1 MSISTQNK
9 KTILFLA
16 ANPKNTTPVDLQKEA
31 KEIAEGLQR
40 SKKGDKFQLE
50 QQWAVTPREM
60 QRAILDYQPE
70 IVHFSGHGA
79 GEGGLALE
87 DEAGQIKLVNTK
99 ALAALFE
106 AFKEYVECVILNACY
121 SEVQAEAIARHIPY
135 VIGMN
140 QAVGDRA
147 AREFAVGF
155 YDTLA
160 AGESIERAYKLGCVS
175 ISMAG
180 IPEEL
185 TPVLKKKSDFSEL
198 DAAGRSPNASVSDIV
213 EESSPVVENARS
225 LIATPPLS
233 LLNLDNPEG
242 SVSLDS
248 PLYIDRPPIE
258 SDCYQ
263 TIVNPGA
270 LIRIKA
276 PRQMGKTSLL
286 QRILYHAKEQGY
298 QTAYLNFQ
306 SADGSSLTNLDELLQ
321 WFCAEITNE
330 LNLEDRLGEYWKGVL
345 GSKNKSTKYFQRYL
359 LSDSDRPLVLGLDE
373 VDRIFQHSEIATD
386 FFGLLRA
393 WHERGKNEE
402 IWKKLRLVIS
412 HSQEVYIPLNINQS
426 PFNVGLP
433 IELPELNQRQVTDL
447 VNRHRLNWSNQEI
460 CDLMEM
466 VGGHPYLVRVALYQI
481 ARGRITLDSLL
492 KVAPTEE
499 GPYYDHLR
507 RHLVNLEKD
516 PELAATIRQVINS
529 EKPVE
534 IHTGEAFKLRSMG
547 LIKFQGNAVMPL
559 CGLYRQYFR
568 HRLASPQPNR
578 TPVQQTNNPSSLH
591 VESNLAA
598 IIFSDVV
605 NSTALSVANQKL
617 TLELVNRDFNIIR
630 GICAK
635 HQGKVLKEMGDGLLI
650 CFPESAVKA
659 VACALEIQRNFAQAA
674 TSLPASHVLQHR
686 IGIHLGEIF
695 SINNDIRGAGVNLA
709 ARLEGKAEPGG
720 ICISETI
727 YQVVKTHL
735 SLNVIDLGMQELKG
749 IPEPVRLYKLIP

>member
-1 MSISTQNK
+1 MSSSPRKK

-16 ANPKNTTPVDLQKEA
+16 ANPKNSTPLRLGEEA

-40 SKKGDKFQLE
+40 SKKRDKFQLD

-60 QRAILDYQPE
+60 QRAVLDYKPE

-79 GEGGLALE
+79 GESGLALE
-87 DEAGQIKLVNTK
+87 DDMGQIKLVNAK

-140 QAVGDRA
+140 QAVGDKA

-160 AGESIERAYKLGCVS
+160 AGESIEFAYKLGCVS

-180 IPEEL
+180 IAEEL
-185 TPVLKKKSDFSEL
+185 TPVLKKKSDFSEEL
-198 DAAGRSPNASVSDIV
+198 DRSQDASVSDIV
-213 EESSPVVENARS
+213 EKPSPVGENARS
-225 LIATPPLS
+225 IAAPPLS

-258 SDCYQ
+258 SDSYQ
-263 TIVNPGA
+263 TIVKPGA

-276 PRQMGKTSLL
+276 PRQMGKTSLV

-306 SADGSSLTNLDELLQ
+306 WADGCFLTNLDELLQ
-321 WFCAEITNE
+321 WFCGDITNE

-373 VDRIFQHSEIATD
+373 VDRIFPHSEIATD

-402 IWKKLRLVIS
+402 VWKKLRLVIS

-433 IELPELNQRQVTDL
+433 IELPELTQIQVTDL

-460 CDLMEM
+460 CELMEM
-466 VGGHPYLVRVALYQI
+466 VGGHPYLVRVALYQV

-516 PELAATIRQVINS
+516 AELAATIREVINS
-529 EKPVE
+529 EQPVE

-547 LIKFQGNAVMPL
+547 LIKFKGNAVMPL
-559 CGLYRQYFR
+559 CDLYRQYFS
-568 HRLASPQPNR
+568 HRLASPRANMTAVQP
-578 TPVQQTNNPSSLH
+578 PNNPSSLH

-659 VACALEIQRNFAQAA
+659 VACALEIQRSLAQAA
-674 TSLPASHVLQHR
+674 TTLPASHVLQHR

-695 SINNDIRGAGVNLA
+695 SFNNDIRGAGVNLA
-709 ARLEGKAEPGG
+709 ARLEGKADSGG
-720 ICISETI
+720 ICISETV

-735 SLNVIDLGMQELKG
+735 SLNVIDLGMQPLKG
-749 IPEPVRLYKLIP
+749 ISEPVRLYKLIF

>member
-1 MSISTQNK
+1 MSISTRNK

-40 SKKGDKFQLE
+40 SKKRDKFQLE

-60 QRAILDYQPE
+60 QRAVLDYKPE

-155 YDTLA
+155 YDALA

-180 IPEEL
+180 IPEQL
-185 TPVLKKKSDFSEL
+185 TPVLKKKSDVSEL
-198 DAAGRSPNASVSDIV
+198 DAGDRSRDASGSDTV
-213 EESSPVVENARS
+213 EESSPAVENRRS
-225 LIATPPLS
+225 IAAPPLS

-263 TIVNPGA
+263 TIVKAGA

-276 PRQMGKTSLL
+276 PRQMGKTSLV
-286 QRILYHAKEQGY
+286 QRILYRAKEQGY

-306 SADGSSLTNLDELLQ
+306 WADGSFLTNLDELLQ
-321 WFCAEITNE
+321 WFCGEITNE
-330 LNLEDRLGEYWKGVL
+330 LNLEDRLGEYWKGIL

-359 LSDSDRPLVLGLDE
+359 LSNSDRPVVLGLDE
-373 VDRIFQHSEIATD
+373 VDRIFPHSEIATD

-433 IELPELNQRQVTDL
+433 VELPELNQKQVTDL
-447 VNRHRLNWSNQEI
+447 VNRHRLNLSNQEI

-507 RHLVNLEKD
+507 RHLVNLETD
-516 PELAATIRQVINS
+516 AELAATIRQVINS
-529 EKPVE
+529 EQPVE
-534 IHTGEAFKLRSMG
+534 IHTREAFKLRSMG

-559 CGLYRQYFR
+559 CGLYCQYFR
-568 HRLASPQPNR
+568 HRLASPRANM
-578 TPVQQTNNPSSLH
+578 TAVQQTNNPSSLQSH
-591 VESNLAA
+591 LAA
-598 IIFSDVV
+598 IMFSDVV

-659 VACALEIQRNFAQAA
+659 VACALEIQRSLAESA
-674 TSLPASHVLQHR
+674 TTLPPSHVLQHR

-695 SINNDIRGAGVNLA
+695 YFEEDIRGAGVNLA

-720 ICISETI
+720 ICISETV

-735 SLNVIDLGMQELKG
+735 SLNVIDLGMQHLKG

>member
-1 MSISTQNK
+1 MSISTRNK

-31 KEIAEGLQR
+31 MEIAEGLQR
-40 SKKGDKFQLE
+40 SQKRDKLQLE

-60 QRAILDYQPE
+60 QRAVLDYKPE

-79 GEGGLALE
+79 GESGLALE
-87 DEAGQIKLVNTK
+87 DDMGQIKLVNAK

-121 SEVQAEAIARHIPY
+121 SEVQADAIARHIPY
-135 VIGMN
+135 VSGMK

-155 YDTLA
+155 YDALA
-160 AGESIERAYKLGCVS
+160 AGESIEFAYKLRCVS

-185 TPVLKKKSDFSEL
+185 TPVLKKKSDFSQL
-198 DAAGRSPNASVSDIV
+198 DVAERSPDASVSDIL
-213 EESSPVVENARS
+213 EESSPAVANARS
-225 LIATPPLS
+225 IAAPPLS

-258 SDCYQ
+258 SDSYQ
-263 TIVNPGA
+263 TIVKPGA

-276 PRQMGKTSLL
+276 PRQMGKTSLV
-286 QRILYHAKEQGY
+286 QRILYRAKEQGY

-306 SADGSSLTNLDELLQ
+306 WADGSFLTNLDELLQ
-321 WFCAEITNE
+321 WFCGEITNE

-345 GSKNKSTKYFQRYL
+345 GSKNKTTKYFQRYL
-359 LSDSDRPLVLGLDE
+359 LSNTVQPLVLGLDE
-373 VDRIFQHSEIATD
+373 VDRIFPHSEIATD

-447 VNRHRLNWSNQEI
+447 VNRHRLHSSNQEL
-460 CDLMEM
+460 CDLIEM
-466 VGGHPYLVRVALYQI
+466 VGGHTYLVRVALYQV

-499 GPYYDHLR
+499 SPYYDHLR
-507 RHLVNLEKD
+507 RHLINLETD
-516 PELAATIRQVINS
+516 AELAATIRQVINS
-529 EKPVE
+529 EQPVE
-534 IHTGEAFKLRSMG
+534 IHTREAFKLRSMG

-568 HRLASPQPNR
+568 HRLASPRANMTAVQPPTNR
-578 TPVQQTNNPSSLH
+578 SNLL
-591 VESNLAA
+591 ESNLAA

-659 VACALEIQRNFAQAA
+659 VACALEIQRSFAEAA
-674 TSLPASHVLQHR
+674 TTLPPSHVLQHR

-695 SINNDIRGAGVNLA
+695 SFEKDIRGAGVNLA

-720 ICISETI
+720 ICISETV

-735 SLNVIDLGMQELKG
+735 SLNVIDLGMQQLKG

>member
-1 MSISTQNK
+1 MSIYPLKK

-40 SKKGDKFQLE
+40 SKKADKFQLE

-60 QRAILDYQPE
+60 QRAVLDFKPE

-79 GEGGLALE
+79 GQGGLALE
-87 DEAGQIKLVNTK
+87 DDLGQIKLVNAK

-106 AFKEYVECVILNACY
+106 AFNEYVECVILNACY
-121 SEVQAEAIARHIPY
+121 SEVQAAAIARHIPY
-135 VIGMN
+135 VIGMK
-140 QAVGDRA
+140 QTVGDNA

-198 DAAGRSPNASVSDIV
+198 DAAERSRDASVGDIV
-213 EESSPVVENARS
+213 EEPSPVVENARF
-225 LIATPPLS
+225 LIVAPPVS

-258 SDCYQ
+258 SECYE
-263 TIVNPGA
+263 TIVKPAA
-270 LIRIKA
+270 LIRVKA
-276 PRQMGKTSLL
+276 PRQMGKTSLV
-286 QRILYHAKEQGY
+286 QRILDHGKEQGY

-306 SADGSSLTNLDELLQ
+306 SADGSSLTNIDELLQ
-321 WFCAEITNE
+321 WFCGEITNE

-359 LSDSDRPLVLGLDE
+359 LSDSDRPVVLGLDE
-373 VDRIFQHSEIATD
+373 VDRIFEHSEIATD

-393 WHERGKNEE
+393 WHERGKNEP

-447 VNRHRLNWSNQEI
+447 VNRHGLNLSNQEI

-466 VGGHPYLVRVALYQI
+466 VGGHPYLVRVALYQL
-481 ARGRITLDSLL
+481 AKGRISLERLL

-516 PELAATIRQVINS
+516 TELAATIRQVINS

-534 IHTGEAFKLRSMG
+534 IKTGEAFKLRSMG

-568 HRLASPQPNR
+568 HRLASPQPNM
-578 TPVQQTNNPSSLH
+578 TAVQQTNNQSSLNL
-591 VESNLAA
+591 ESNLGT

-605 NSTALSVANQKL
+605 NSTALSAANQKL
-617 TLELVNRDFNIIR
+617 TLELVNRDFRIIR
-630 GICAK
+630 DICDRY
-635 HQGKVLKEMGDGLLI
+635 QGKVLKEMGDGLLI
-650 CFPESAVKA
+650 FFPESAVKA
-659 VACALEIQRNFAQAA
+659 VACALEIQRSLAQAA
-674 TSLPASHVLQHR
+674 TTLPASQVLQHR

-695 SINNDIRGAGVNLA
+695 FFNNDIRGTGVNLA

-720 ICISETI
+720 ICISETV
-727 YQVVKTHL
+727 YQVVRTH
-735 SLNVIDLGMQELKG
+735 SDLNVIDLGLQELKG

>member
-1 MSISTQNK
+1 MQ
-9 KTILFLA
+9 A
-16 ANPKNTTPVDLQKEA
+16 A
-31 KEIAEGLQR
+31 
-40 SKKGDKFQLE
+40 
-50 QQWAVTPREM
+50 
-60 QRAILDYQPE
+60 
-70 IVHFSGHGA
+70 
-79 GEGGLALE
+79 
-87 DEAGQIKLVNTK
+87 
-99 ALAALFE
+99 
-106 AFKEYVECVILNACY
+106 
-121 SEVQAEAIARHIPY
+121 AIARHIPY
-135 VIGMN
+135 VIGLK
-140 QAVGDRA
+140 QTVGDNA

-185 TPVLKKKSDFSEL
+185 TPVLKKKSGFSEL
-198 DAAGRSPNASVSDIV
+198 NA
-213 EESSPVVENARS
+213 EESLLVLEAARA
-225 LIATPPLS
+225 IAAPPLS
-233 LLNLDNPEG
+233 ILNLDNPEG

-248 PLYIDRPPIE
+248 PLYIDRRPIE
-258 SDCYQ
+258 WDSYQ
-263 TIVNPGA
+263 TIVKPGA

-276 PRQMGKTSLL
+276 PRQMGKTSLV
-286 QRILYHAKEQGY
+286 QRILSHANQQGY

-306 SADGSSLTNLDELLQ
+306 SADGSSLTNIDELLQ
-321 WFCAEITNE
+321 WFCGEITNE

-359 LSDSDRPLVLGLDE
+359 LSDSDRSVVLGLDE
-373 VDRIFQHSEIATD
+373 VDRIFQYSEIATD

-393 WHERGKNEE
+393 WHERGKNEP

-447 VNRHRLNWSNQEI
+447 VYRHRLNWSNQEI

-466 VGGHPYLVRVALYQI
+466 VGGHPYLVRVALYQV
-481 ARGRITLDSLL
+481 ARGRITLERLL

-507 RHLVNLEKD
+507 RHLVNLETD
-516 PELAATIRQVINS
+516 AELAATIREVINS
-529 EKPVE
+529 EQPVE
-534 IHTGEAFKLRSMG
+534 INTGEAFKLRSMG
-547 LIKFQGNAVMPL
+547 LIKFQGNAVMPF

-568 HRLASPQPNR
+568 HRLASPQAKM
-578 TPVQQTNNPSSLH
+578 TAVQQINNQSSLH

-659 VACALEIQRNFAQAA
+659 VACALEVQRNFAEAA
-674 TSLPASHVLQHR
+674 TTLPPSHVLQHR

-695 SINNDIRGAGVNLA
+695 SLNNDIRGAGVNLA

-720 ICISETI
+720 ICISETA

-735 SLNVIDLGMQELKG
+735 SLNVIDLGLQELKG
-749 IPEPVRLYKLIP
+749 ISERVRLYKLIP

>member
-1 MSISTQNK
+1 MSISPRNK

-31 KEIAEGLQR
+31 KEVAEGLQR
-40 SKKGDKFQLE
+40 SKKADKFQLE

-60 QRAILDYQPE
+60 QRAILDYKPE

-121 SEVQAEAIARHIPY
+121 SEVQAGAIARHIPY
-135 VIGMN
+135 VIGMK
-140 QAVGDRA
+140 QAVGDNA

-160 AGESIERAYKLGCVS
+160 AGESIEFAYKLGCVS

-185 TPVLKKKSDFSEL
+185 TPVLKKKSDFS
-198 DAAGRSPNASVSDIV
+198 DAAERSGDSSVSEIV

-225 LIATPPLS
+225 TIAPPLS

-263 TIVNPGA
+263 TIVKPGA

-276 PRQMGKTSLL
+276 PRQMGKTSLV
-286 QRILYHAKEQGY
+286 QRILYHAQEQGY

-306 SADGSSLTNLDELLQ
+306 WADGSFLTNLDELLQ
-321 WFCAEITNE
+321 WFCGEITNE

-359 LSDSDRPLVLGLDE
+359 LSDSDLPLVLGLDE
-373 VDRIFQHSEIATD
+373 VDRIFEHSEIATD

-433 IELPELNQRQVTDL
+433 IELPELNQKQVTDL
-447 VNRHRLNWSNQEI
+447 VNQHRLNWSNQEI

-481 ARGRITLDSLL
+481 ARGRISLDSLL

-507 RHLVNLEKD
+507 RHLVNLEQD
-516 PELAATIRQVINS
+516 AELATTIRQVINS
-529 EKPVE
+529 EQPVE
-534 IHTGEAFKLRSMG
+534 INTGEAFKLRSMG

-559 CGLYRQYFR
+559 CGLYRQYFS
-568 HRLASPQPNR
+568 HRLASPQPKI
-578 TPVQQTNNPSSLH
+578 TAVQQTNNQSSLH

-598 IIFSDVV
+598 IMFSDVV

-659 VACALEIQRNFAQAA
+659 VACALEIQRNFAEAA
-674 TSLPASHVLQHR
+674 TTLPATHVLQHR

-695 SINNDIRGAGVNLA
+695 FLNNDIRGAGVNLA

-720 ICISETI
+720 ICISDTV

-735 SLNVIDLGMQELKG
+735 PLNVIDLGMQQLKG

>member
-1 MSISTQNK
+1 MISSARKK

-16 ANPKNTTPVDLQKEA
+16 ANPKNTNYLDLEKEA
-31 KEIAEGLQR
+31 QEIAQGLELA
-40 SKKGDKFQLE
+40 KKRDNFQLE
-50 QQWAVTPREM
+50 QQWAVTPRDM
-60 QRAILDYQPE
+60 QRAVLDCKPE

-79 GEGGLALE
+79 GEDGLALE
-87 DEAGQIKLVNTK
+87 DETGKVKLVNAK

-106 AFKEYVECVILNACY
+106 LFMDRVECVVLNACY
-121 SEVQAEAIARHIPY
+121 SDVQANAIARHIPY
-135 VIGMN
+135 VIGMK
-140 QAVGDRA
+140 QAVGDNA

-155 YDTLA
+155 YDALA
-160 AGESIERAYKLGCVS
+160 AGESIEFAYKSGCVS
-175 ISMAG
+175 IAMAG

-185 TPVLKKKSDFSEL
+185 TPVLKKKSEFSNLEIAEVAIAPAI
-198 DAAGRSPNASVSDIV
+198 DNIV
-213 EESSPVVENARS
+213 EEQPVPVGNPRS
-225 LIATPPLS
+225 LDSPAVSIS
-233 LLNLDNPEG
+233 NLDNPEG

-263 TIVNPGA
+263 AIVKPGA

-276 PRQMGKTSLL
+276 PREMGKTSLV
-286 QRILYHAKEQGY
+286 QRILSEANKQGY

-306 SADGSSLTNLDELLQ
+306 SADSSFLTNIDELLQ
-321 WFCAEITNE
+321 WFCGEITNE
-330 LNLEDRLGEYWKGVL
+330 LNLEDKLGEYWKGVL

-359 LSDSDRPLVLGLDE
+359 LSNSAQPLVLGLDE
-373 VDRIFQHSEIATD
+373 VDQIFQHPEIATD

-402 IWKKLRLVIS
+402 IWKRLRLVIS

-447 VNRHRLNWSNQEI
+447 VNRHQLNWSNQEI

-466 VGGHPYLVRVALYQI
+466 VGGHPYLVRVALYQV
-481 ARGRITLDSLL
+481 ARGRMTLDSLL

-516 PELAATIRQVINS
+516 AELAATIRQVINS

-534 IHTGEAFKLRSMG
+534 IKTGEAFKLRSMG
-547 LIKFQGNAVMPL
+547 LIKFQENAVTPL

-568 HRLASPQPNR
+568 HRLASPQPKMSA
-578 TPVQQTNNPSSLH
+578 VQQTHNPSSLNI
-591 VESNLAA
+591 ESNLGA

-605 NSTALSVANQKL
+605 NSTALSAANQKL
-617 TLELVNRDFNIIR
+617 TLELVNRDFSIIR
-630 GICAK
+630 AICDK

-650 CFPESAVKA
+650 FFPESAVKA
-659 VACALEIQRNFAQAA
+659 VACALEIQRNLAEAA
-674 TSLPASHVLQHR
+674 KTLPASHVLQHR

-695 SINNDIRGAGVNLA
+695 FLNNDIRGTGVNLA
-709 ARLEGKAEPGG
+709 ARLEGKADPGG
-720 ICISETI
+720 ICISETV
-727 YQVVKTHL
+727 YQVVRTH
-735 SLNVIDLGMQELKG
+735 SDLNVIDLGLQALKG

>member
-1 MSISTQNK
+1 MSIPTRNK

-40 SKKGDKFQLE
+40 SKKADKFQLE

-60 QRAILDYQPE
+60 QRAILDYKPE

-135 VIGMN
+135 VIGMK
-140 QAVGDRA
+140 QTLGDNA
-147 AREFAVGF
+147 ARVFAVGF

-180 IPEEL
+180 ISEEP
-185 TPVLKKKSDFSEL
+185 TPILKKKSDFSEL
-198 DAAGRSPNASVSDIV
+198 DAAERSPDASSDIV

-225 LIATPPLS
+225 IAAPPLS

-263 TIVNPGA
+263 TIVKPGA

-276 PRQMGKTSLL
+276 PRHMGKTSLV
-286 QRILYHAKEQGY
+286 QRILYNAKEQGY

-306 SADGSSLTNLDELLQ
+306 WADGSFLTNLDELLQ
-321 WFCAEITNE
+321 WFCGEITNE
-330 LNLEDRLGEYWKGVL
+330 LNLEDKLGEYWKGVL

-359 LSDSDRPLVLGLDE
+359 LSNTVQPLVLGLDE
-373 VDRIFQHSEIATD
+373 VDRIFEHSEIATD

-433 IELPELNQRQVTDL
+433 IELPELNQKQVTDL
-447 VNRHRLNWSNQEI
+447 VNRHQLNWSNQEI

-481 ARGRITLDSLL
+481 ARGRISLDSLL

-507 RHLVNLEKD
+507 RHLVNLEQD
-516 PELAATIRQVINS
+516 AELAATIRQVINS
-529 EKPVE
+529 EQPVE
-534 IHTGEAFKLRSMG
+534 INTGEAFKLRSMG

-559 CGLYRQYFR
+559 CGLYRQYFS
-568 HRLASPQPNR
+568 HRLAFLQPNM
-578 TPVQQTNNPSSLH
+578 TAVQQSNNPSSLS

-598 IIFSDVV
+598 IMFSDVV

-650 CFPESAVKA
+650 FFPESAVKA
-659 VACALEIQRNFAQAA
+659 VACALEIQRSLAEGA
-674 TSLPASHVLQHR
+674 TTLPASHVLQHR

-695 SINNDIRGAGVNLA
+695 FLNNDIRGAGVNLA

-720 ICISETI
+720 ICISETV

-735 SLNVIDLGMQELKG
+735 SLNVIDLGMQQLKG

>member
-1 MSISTQNK
+1 MSISTRNK

-31 KEIAEGLQR
+31 KEVAEGLQR
-40 SKKGDKFQLE
+40 SKKADKFQLE
-50 QQWAVTPREM
+50 QQCAVTPREM
-60 QRAILDYQPE
+60 QRAILDYKPE

-79 GEGGLALE
+79 GESGLALE

-106 AFKEYVECVILNACY
+106 AFNEYVECVILNACY

-135 VIGMN
+135 VIGMK
-140 QAVGDRA
+140 QAVGDNA

-160 AGESIERAYKLGCVS
+160 AGESIEFAYKLGCVS

-185 TPVLKKKSDFSEL
+185 TPVLKKKSDFSEW
-198 DAAGRSPNASVSDIV
+198 DAAERSCDASGSDIV
-213 EESSPVVENARS
+213 EESSPAVENERS
-225 LIATPPLS
+225 IPAPPLS
-233 LLNLDNPEG
+233 ILNLDNPEG
-242 SVSLDS
+242 PVSLDS

-263 TIVNPGA
+263 TIVKPGA

-276 PRQMGKTSLL
+276 PRQMGKTSLV
-286 QRILYHAKEQGY
+286 QRILDRAKKEGY

-306 SADGSSLTNLDELLQ
+306 WADGSFLTHLDELLQ
-321 WFCAEITNE
+321 WFCGEITNE

-345 GSKNKSTKYFQRYL
+345 GSKNKTTKYFQRYL

-433 IELPELNQRQVTDL
+433 IELPELNQRQVIDL
-447 VNRHRLNWSNQEI
+447 VNRHQLNWSNQEI

-466 VGGHPYLVRVALYQI
+466 VGGHPYLVRVALYQV
-481 ARGRITLDSLL
+481 ARGRITLDRLL

-507 RHLVNLEKD
+507 RHLVNLEQD
-516 PELAATIRQVINS
+516 AELAATIRQVINS
-529 EKPVE
+529 EQPVE
-534 IHTGEAFKLRSMG
+534 INTGEAFKLRSMG

-568 HRLASPQPNR
+568 HRLAFPPANIP
-578 TPVQQTNNPSSLH
+578 PVQPSLPVSH
-591 VESNLAA
+591 LAA
-598 IIFSDVV
+598 IMFSDVV

-659 VACALEIQRNFAQAA
+659 VACALEIQRNFAEAA
-674 TSLPASHVLQHR
+674 TTLPPSHVLQHR

-695 SINNDIRGAGVNLA
+695 SFDKDIRGAGVNLA

-720 ICISETI
+720 ICISETV

-735 SLNVIDLGMQELKG
+735 SLNVIDLGMQQLKG
-749 IPEPVRLYKLIP
+749 ITEPVRLYKLIP

>member
-1 MSISTQNK
+1 MSISTRKK

-40 SKKGDKFQLE
+40 SQKRDKFQLE

-60 QRAILDYQPE
+60 QRAVLDYKPE

-87 DEAGQIKLVNTK
+87 DDMGQIKLVNAK

-106 AFKEYVECVILNACY
+106 AFNEYVECVILNACY
-121 SEVQAEAIARHIPY
+121 SEVQAAAIARHIPY
-135 VIGMN
+135 VIGMK
-140 QAVGDRA
+140 QAVGDNA

-160 AGESIERAYKLGCVS
+160 AGESIEFAYKLGCVS

-185 TPVLKKKSDFSEL
+185 TPVLKKKSDFS
-198 DAAGRSPNASVSDIV
+198 DAAERSRDASGSDIV
-213 EESSPVVENARS
+213 EESSPVVENARF
-225 LIATPPLS
+225 LIAAPPLS
-233 LLNLDNPEG
+233 ILNLDNPEG

-263 TIVNPGA
+263 TIVKPGA
-270 LIRIKA
+270 LIRVKA
-276 PRQMGKTSLL
+276 PRQMGKTSLV
-286 QRILYHAKEQGY
+286 QRILYRAKEQGY

-306 SADGSSLTNLDELLQ
+306 SADGIFLTNIDELLQ
-321 WFCAEITNE
+321 WFCGEITNE

-359 LSDSDRPLVLGLDE
+359 LSDSDQPLVLGLDE

-447 VNRHRLNWSNQEI
+447 VNRHGLNWSNQEI

-466 VGGHPYLVRVALYQI
+466 VGGHPYLVRVALYQV
-481 ARGRITLDSLL
+481 ARGRITLERLL

-516 PELAATIRQVINS
+516 AELAATIRQVINS
-529 EKPVE
+529 EQPVE
-534 IHTGEAFKLRSMG
+534 INTGEAFKLRSMG
-547 LIKFQGNAVMPL
+547 LIKFQGNAVMPF
-559 CGLYRQYFR
+559 CGLYRQYFQ
-568 HRLASPQPNR
+568 HRLASPQPNM
-578 TPVQQTNNPSSLH
+578 TAVQQPSHPSSLH
-591 VESNLAA
+591 LESSLAA
-598 IIFSDVV
+598 IMFSDVV

-659 VACALEIQRNFAQAA
+659 VACALEIQRNFAEAA
-674 TSLPASHVLQHR
+674 TTLPPSHVLQHR

-735 SLNVIDLGMQELKG
+735 SLNVIDLGLQELKG

>member
-16 ANPKNTTPVDLQKEA
+16 ANPKNSTPLRLGEEA

-40 SKKGDKFQLE
+40 SQKRDKFQLE

-60 QRAILDYQPE
+60 QRAVLDFKPE

-79 GEGGLALE
+79 GESGLALE
-87 DEAGQIKLVNTK
+87 DDMGQIKLVNAK

-121 SEVQAEAIARHIPY
+121 SEVQAAAITRHIPY
-135 VIGMN
+135 VIGMK
-140 QAVGDRA
+140 QAVGDNA

-160 AGESIERAYKLGCVS
+160 AGESIEFAYKLGCVS

-185 TPVLKKKSDFSEL
+185 TPVLKKKSDFS
-198 DAAGRSPNASVSDIV
+198 DAADGSRDASVSNIV
-213 EESSPVVENARS
+213 EESSPEVENPRS
-225 LIATPPLS
+225 IAAPPLS

-263 TIVNPGA
+263 TIVKPGA

-276 PRQMGKTSLL
+276 PRQMGKTSLV
-286 QRILYHAKEQGY
+286 QRILYHAKEKGY

-306 SADGSSLTNLDELLQ
+306 WADGSFLTNLDELLQ
-321 WFCAEITNE
+321 WFCGEITNE

-359 LSDSDRPLVLGLDE
+359 LSDSDQPLVLGLDE
-373 VDRIFQHSEIATD
+373 VDRIFEHSEIATD

-447 VNRHRLNWSNQEI
+447 VNRHQLNWSNQEI
-460 CDLMEM
+460 CDLIEM

-507 RHLVNLEKD
+507 RHLVNLETD
-516 PELAATIRQVINS
+516 AELAATIRQVINS
-529 EKPVE
+529 EQPVE

-559 CGLYRQYFR
+559 CGLYRQYFS
-568 HRLASPQPNR
+568 HRLASPRANM
-578 TPVQQTNNPSSLH
+578 TAVQQTNNQSSLH

-650 CFPESAVKA
+650 CFPDSAVKA
-659 VACALEIQRNFAQAA
+659 VACALEIQRNFAEAA
-674 TSLPASHVLQHR
+674 TTLPASHVLQHR

-695 SINNDIRGAGVNLA
+695 SLNNDIRGAGVNLA
-709 ARLEGKAEPGG
+709 ARLEGKAQPGG
-720 ICISETI
+720 ICISETV

-735 SLNVIDLGMQELKG
+735 SLNVIDLGLQQLKG
-749 IPEPVRLYKLIP
+749 IPEPV

>member
-1 MSISTQNK
+1 MSISTRNK

-40 SKKGDKFQLE
+40 SKKADKFQLE

-60 QRAILDYQPE
+60 QRAILDYKPE

-79 GEGGLALE
+79 GESGLALE
-87 DEAGQIKLVNTK
+87 DDMGQIKLVNAK

-106 AFKEYVECVILNACY
+106 AFNEYVECVILNACY
-121 SEVQAEAIARHIPY
+121 SEVQASAIARHIPY
-135 VIGMN
+135 VIGMK
-140 QAVGDRA
+140 QAVGDNA

-180 IPEEL
+180 ISEEL

-198 DAAGRSPNASVSDIV
+198 DAAGRSRDASVSDIV
-213 EESSPVVENARS
+213 EKSSPVVENARS
-225 LIATPPLS
+225 IAAPPLS

-248 PLYIDRPPIE
+248 PLYIDRAPIE

-263 TIVNPGA
+263 TIVKPGA

-276 PRQMGKTSLL
+276 PRQMGKTSLV
-286 QRILYHAKEQGY
+286 QRILDHAKEKGY

-306 SADGSSLTNLDELLQ
+306 WADGSFLTNLDELLQ
-321 WFCAEITNE
+321 WFCGEITNE

-345 GSKNKSTKYFQRYL
+345 GSKNKTTKYFQRYL
-359 LSDSDRPLVLGLDE
+359 LSDSDQPLVLGLDE
-373 VDRIFQHSEIATD
+373 VDRIFVHSEIATD

-433 IELPELNQRQVTDL
+433 IELPELNQRQVKDL
-447 VNRHRLNWSNQEI
+447 VNRHQLNWSNQEI

-481 ARGRITLDSLL
+481 ARGRIILDRLL

-507 RHLVNLEKD
+507 RHLVNLETD
-516 PELAATIRQVINS
+516 AELAATIREVINS
-529 EKPVE
+529 EQPVE
-534 IHTGEAFKLRSMG
+534 INTGEAFKLRSMG

-568 HRLASPQPNR
+568 DRLASPQPNI
-578 TPVQQTNNPSSLH
+578 TPVQQPNNPSSLL

-598 IIFSDVV
+598 IMFSDVV

-635 HQGKVLKEMGDGLLI
+635 YQGKVLKEMGDGLLI

-659 VACALEIQRNFAQAA
+659 VACALEIQRSLAQAA
-674 TSLPASHVLQHR
+674 TTLPASHVLQHR

-695 SINNDIRGAGVNLA
+695 SLNNDIRGAGVNLA

-735 SLNVIDLGMQELKG
+735 SLNVIDLGMQQLKG
-749 IPEPVRLYKLIP
+749 ISEPVRLYKLIP

>member
-1 MSISTQNK
+1 MSSSPRKK

-16 ANPKNTTPVDLQKEA
+16 ANPKNTTHVDLQKEA

-40 SKKGDKFQLE
+40 SKKGDNFQLE

-60 QRAILDYQPE
+60 QRAVLDYKPE

-87 DEAGQIKLVNTK
+87 DGMGQIKLVNAK

-106 AFKEYVECVILNACY
+106 AFNEYVECVILNACY
-121 SEVQAEAIARHIPY
+121 SEVQAAAIARHIPY
-135 VIGMN
+135 VIGMK
-140 QAVGDRA
+140 QTVGDNA

-198 DAAGRSPNASVSDIV
+198 DAAERSRDASGSDLV
-213 EESSPVVENARS
+213 EKSSPVVENARF
-225 LIATPPLS
+225 LIAAPPVS
-233 LLNLDNPEG
+233 LLSLDNPEG

-258 SDCYQ
+258 SDSYQ
-263 TIVNPGA
+263 TIVKPGA

-276 PRQMGKTSLL
+276 PRQMGKTSLV
-286 QRILYHAKEQGY
+286 QRILYRAKEQGY

-306 SADGSSLTNLDELLQ
+306 SADSSSLTNLDELLQ
-321 WFCAEITNE
+321 WFCGEITNE

-345 GSKNKSTKYFQRYL
+345 GSKNKTTKYFQRYL
-359 LSDSDRPLVLGLDE
+359 LSDSERPVVLGLDE
-373 VDRIFQHSEIATD
+373 VDRIFEHSEIATD

-447 VNRHRLNWSNQEI
+447 VNRHGLSWSNQEI

-466 VGGHPYLVRVALYQI
+466 VGGHPYLVRVALYQV
-481 ARGRITLDSLL
+481 ARGRITLERLL

-507 RHLVNLEKD
+507 RHLVNLEQD
-516 PELAATIRQVINS
+516 AQLAATIRQVINS
-529 EKPVE
+529 EQPVE

-559 CGLYRQYFR
+559 CGLYRQYFS
-568 HRLASPQPNR
+568 HRLASPRANMTAVQP
-578 TPVQQTNNPSSLH
+578 PNNSSSLP

-659 VACALEIQRNFAQAA
+659 VACALEIQRSLAQAA
-674 TSLPASHVLQHR
+674 TTLPPSHVLQHR

-695 SINNDIRGAGVNLA
+695 SFNNDIRGAGVNLA
-709 ARLEGKAEPGG
+709 ARLEGKADSGG
-720 ICISETI
+720 ICISETV

-735 SLNVIDLGMQELKG
+735 SLNVIDLGMQPLKG
-749 IPEPVRLYKLIP
+749 ISEPVRLYKLIP

>member
-1 MSISTQNK
+1 MSSTPRKK

-16 ANPKNTTPVDLQKEA
+16 ANPKNSTPLRLGEEA

-40 SKKGDKFQLE
+40 SKKRDKFQLE

-60 QRAILDYQPE
+60 QRAVLDYKPE

-79 GEGGLALE
+79 GESGLALE
-87 DEAGQIKLVNTK
+87 DEAGKIKLVNTK

-140 QAVGDRA
+140 QAVGDKA

-155 YDTLA
+155 YDSLA

-175 ISMAG
+175 ISMAD

-198 DAAGRSPNASVSDIV
+198 DAAGRSRDASGSDIV
-213 EESSPVVENARS
+213 EESSPAVENVRS
-225 LIATPPLS
+225 IAAPPVS

-242 SVSLDS
+242 SLSLDS

-263 TIVNPGA
+263 TIVKPGA
-270 LIRIKA
+270 LIRVKA
-276 PRQMGKTSLL
+276 PRQMGKTSLV
-286 QRILYHAKEQGY
+286 QRILYRAKEEGY

-306 SADGSSLTNLDELLQ
+306 WADGSFLTHLDELLQ
-321 WFCAEITNE
+321 WFCGEITNE

-433 IELPELNQRQVTDL
+433 IDLPELNQIQVTDL
-447 VNRHRLNWSNQEI
+447 VNRHRLNWSHQEI
-460 CDLMEM
+460 CDMIEM
-466 VGGHPYLVRVALYQI
+466 VGGHPYLVRVALYQV

-507 RHLVNLEKD
+507 RHLVNLETDAK
-516 PELAATIRQVINS
+516 LAATIRQVINS
-529 EKPVE
+529 EQPVE
-534 IHTGEAFKLRSMG
+534 INTGEAFKLRSMG

-568 HRLASPQPNR
+568 HRLASPPANI
-578 TPVQQTNNPSSLH
+578 PAVPPI
-591 VESNLAA
+591 ESHLAA
-598 IIFSDVV
+598 IMFSDVV

-617 TLELVNRDFNIIR
+617 ALELVNRDFSIIR
-630 GICAK
+630 GICDK
-635 HQGKVLKEMGDGLLI
+635 YQGKVLKEMGDGLLI
-650 CFPESAVKA
+650 CFAESAVKA
-659 VACALEIQRNFAQAA
+659 VACALEIQRNFAEAA
-674 TSLPASHVLQHR
+674 TTLPPSHVLQHR

-695 SINNDIRGAGVNLA
+695 IFKNDIRGAGVNLA
-709 ARLEGKAEPGG
+709 ARLEGKAEPGK
-720 ICISETI
+720 ICISETV
-727 YQVVKTHL
+727 YQVVKTH
-735 SLNVIDLGMQELKG
+735 SDLNVIDLGMQELKG

>member
-1 MSISTQNK
+1 
-9 KTILFLA
+9 
-16 ANPKNTTPVDLQKEA
+16 
-31 KEIAEGLQR
+31 
-40 SKKGDKFQLE
+40 
-50 QQWAVTPREM
+50 
-60 QRAILDYQPE
+60 
-70 IVHFSGHGA
+70 VHFSGHGA
-79 GEGGLALE
+79 GESGLALE

-106 AFKEYVECVILNACY
+106 AFNEYVECVILNACY

-135 VIGMN
+135 VIGMK
-140 QAVGDRA
+140 QAVGDNA

-160 AGESIERAYKLGCVS
+160 AGESIEFAYKLGCVS

-185 TPVLKKKSDFSEL
+185 TPVLKKKSDFSEW
-198 DAAGRSPNASVSDIV
+198 DAAERSCDASGSDIV
-213 EESSPVVENARS
+213 EESSPAVENERS
-225 LIATPPLS
+225 IPAPPLS
-233 LLNLDNPEG
+233 ILNLDNPEG
-242 SVSLDS
+242 PVSLDS

-263 TIVNPGA
+263 TIVKPGA

-276 PRQMGKTSLL
+276 PRQMGKTSLV
-286 QRILYHAKEQGY
+286 QRILDRAKKEGY

-306 SADGSSLTNLDELLQ
+306 WADGSFLTHLDELLQ
-321 WFCAEITNE
+321 WFCGEITNE

-345 GSKNKSTKYFQRYL
+345 GSKNKTTKYFQRYL

-433 IELPELNQRQVTDL
+433 IELPELNQRQVIDL
-447 VNRHRLNWSNQEI
+447 VNRHQLNWSNQEI

-466 VGGHPYLVRVALYQI
+466 VGGHPYLVRVALYQV
-481 ARGRITLDSLL
+481 ARGRITLDRLL

-507 RHLVNLEKD
+507 RHLVNLEQD
-516 PELAATIRQVINS
+516 AELAATIRQVINS
-529 EKPVE
+529 EQPVE
-534 IHTGEAFKLRSMG
+534 INTGEAFKLRSMG

-568 HRLASPQPNR
+568 HRLAFPPANIP
-578 TPVQQTNNPSSLH
+578 PVQPSLPVSH
-591 VESNLAA
+591 LAA
-598 IIFSDVV
+598 IMFSDVV

-659 VACALEIQRNFAQAA
+659 VACALEIQRNFAEAA
-674 TSLPASHVLQHR
+674 TTLPPSHVLQHR

-695 SINNDIRGAGVNLA
+695 SFDKDIRGAGVNLA

-720 ICISETI
+720 ICISETV

-735 SLNVIDLGMQELKG
+735 SLNVIDLGMQQLKG
-749 IPEPVRLYKLIP
+749 ITEPVRLYKLIP

>member
-1 MSISTQNK
+1 MSIYPLKK

-16 ANPKNTTPVDLQKEA
+16 ANPKNTTHVDLQKEA
-31 KEIAEGLQR
+31 KDIAEGLQR
-40 SKKGDKFQLE
+40 SKKGGHFQLE

-60 QRAILDYQPE
+60 QRAVLDYKPE

-79 GEGGLALE
+79 GERGLALE
-87 DEAGQIKLVNTK
+87 DDMGQIKLVNAK

-106 AFKEYVECVILNACY
+106 AFQEYVECVILNACY

-135 VIGMN
+135 VIGMK
-140 QAVGDRA
+140 QTVGDNA

-160 AGESIERAYKLGCVS
+160 AGESIEFAYKLGCVS

-198 DAAGRSPNASVSDIV
+198 DAAERSRDASGSDII
-213 EESSPVVENARS
+213 EESSPVVENAR
-225 LIATPPLS
+225 LIAAPPVFMP
-233 LLNLDNPEG
+233 NLDNPEG

-263 TIVNPGA
+263 TIVKPGA

-276 PRQMGKTSLL
+276 PRQMGKTSLV
-286 QRILYHAKEQGY
+286 QRILSHAKEQGY
-298 QTAYLNFQ
+298 QTAYVNFQ

-330 LNLEDRLGEYWKGVL
+330 LNLEDKLGEYWKGVL

-359 LSDSDRPLVLGLDE
+359 LSDSARPLVLGLDE
-373 VDRIFQHSEIATD
+373 VDLIFQHSEIATD

-447 VNRHRLNWSNQEI
+447 VHRHRLNLSNQEI

-516 PELAATIRQVINS
+516 AELAATIRQVINS

-559 CGLYRQYFR
+559 CGLYRQYFS
-568 HRLASPQPNR
+568 HRLASPQPNIP
-578 TPVQQTNNPSSLH
+578 PVQPPNNQSSLP
-591 VESNLAA
+591 VESNLAG
-598 IIFSDVV
+598 IMFSDVV

-635 HQGKVLKEMGDGLLI
+635 YQGKVLKEMGDGLLI

-659 VACALEIQRNFAQAA
+659 VACALEIQRNFAEAA
-674 TSLPASHVLQHR
+674 TTLPPSHVLQHR

-695 SINNDIRGAGVNLA
+695 SLNNDIRGAGVNLA

-735 SLNVIDLGMQELKG
+735 SLNAIDLGMQQLKG

>member
-1 MSISTQNK
+1 MSISSEYK

-50 QQWAVTPREM
+50 QHWAVTPREM
-60 QRAILDYQPE
+60 QRAILDYKPE

-121 SEVQAEAIARHIPY
+121 SEVQANAIARHIPY

-140 QAVGDRA
+140 QAVGDNA

-160 AGESIERAYKLGCVS
+160 AGESIEFAYKLGCVS

-185 TPVLKKKSDFSEL
+185 TPVLKKRSDVSEL
-198 DAAGRSPNASVSDIV
+198 DAVERSRDASVSDIV
-213 EESSPVVENARS
+213 EKPSPAVENARS
-225 LIATPPLS
+225 SATPPVS
-233 LLNLDNPEG
+233 PLNLDNPEG

-258 SDCYQ
+258 SECYQ
-263 TIVNPGA
+263 TIVKPGA
-270 LIRIKA
+270 LIRIKS

-286 QRILYHAKEQGY
+286 QRILYQAKEQGY

-306 SADGSSLTNLDELLQ
+306 SADGSSLTNIDELLQ
-321 WFCAEITNE
+321 WFCGEITNE

-359 LSDSDRPLVLGLDE
+359 LSDSDLPLVLGLDE
-373 VDRIFQHSEIATD
+373 VDQIFQHSEIATD

-447 VNRHRLNWSNQEI
+447 VNRHQLNLSNQEI

-481 ARGRITLDSLL
+481 ARGRITLDGLL

-516 PELAATIRQVINS
+516 AQLAATIRQVINS
-529 EKPVE
+529 EKPIE

-547 LIKFQGNAVMPL
+547 LIKFQGNAVIPL
-559 CGLYRQYFR
+559 CGLYRQYFS
-568 HRLASPQPNR
+568 HRLVSPQPKM
-578 TPVQQTNNPSSLH
+578 TAVQQTNNQSSLNL
-591 VESNLAA
+591 ESNLGT

-605 NSTALSVANQKL
+605 NSTALSAANQKL

-650 CFPESAVKA
+650 FFPESAVKA
-659 VACALEIQRNFAQAA
+659 VACALEIQRSLAQAA

-695 SINNDIRGAGVNLA
+695 FFNNDIRGTGVNLA

-720 ICISETI
+720 ICISETV
-727 YQVVKTHL
+727 YQVVKSH
-735 SLNVIDLGMQELKG
+735 SPLNVIDLGLQELKG

>member
-1 MSISTQNK
+1 MSSSPRKK

-16 ANPKNTTPVDLQKEA
+16 ANPKNSTPLRLGEEA

-40 SKKGDKFQLE
+40 SKKRDKFQLD

-60 QRAILDYQPE
+60 QRAVLDYKPE

-79 GEGGLALE
+79 GESGLALE
-87 DEAGQIKLVNTK
+87 DDMGQIKLVNAK

-140 QAVGDRA
+140 QAVGDKA

-160 AGESIERAYKLGCVS
+160 AGESIEFAYKLGCVS

-180 IPEEL
+180 IAEEL
-185 TPVLKKKSDFSEL
+185 TPVLKKKSDFSEEL
-198 DAAGRSPNASVSDIV
+198 DRSQDASVSDIV
-213 EESSPVVENARS
+213 EKPSPVGENARS
-225 LIATPPLS
+225 IAAPPLS

-258 SDCYQ
+258 SDSYQ
-263 TIVNPGA
+263 TIVKPGA

-276 PRQMGKTSLL
+276 PRQMGKTSLV

-306 SADGSSLTNLDELLQ
+306 SADGSSLTNLNELLQ
-321 WFCAEITNE
+321 WFCGEITNE
-330 LNLEDRLGEYWKGVL
+330 LNLEDRLGEYWKGVR
-345 GSKNKSTKYFQRYL
+345 GSKNKSTNYFQRYL
-359 LSDSDRPLVLGLDE
+359 LSNIAQPLVLGLDE

-466 VGGHPYLVRVALYQI
+466 VGGHPYLVRVALYQV

-499 GPYYDHLR
+499 
-507 RHLVNLEKD
+507 
-516 PELAATIRQVINS
+516 
-529 EKPVE
+529 
-534 IHTGEAFKLRSMG
+534 
-547 LIKFQGNAVMPL
+547 
-559 CGLYRQYFR
+559 
-568 HRLASPQPNR
+568 
-578 TPVQQTNNPSSLH
+578 
-591 VESNLAA
+591 
-598 IIFSDVV
+598 
-605 NSTALSVANQKL
+605 
-617 TLELVNRDFNIIR
+617 
-630 GICAK
+630 
-635 HQGKVLKEMGDGLLI
+635 
-650 CFPESAVKA
+650 
-659 VACALEIQRNFAQAA
+659 
-674 TSLPASHVLQHR
+674 
-686 IGIHLGEIF
+686 
-695 SINNDIRGAGVNLA
+695 
-709 ARLEGKAEPGG
+709 
-720 ICISETI
+720 
-727 YQVVKTHL
+727 
-735 SLNVIDLGMQELKG
+735 
-749 IPEPVRLYKLIP
+749 

>member
-1 MSISTQNK
+1 
-9 KTILFLA
+9 
-16 ANPKNTTPVDLQKEA
+16 
-31 KEIAEGLQR
+31 
-40 SKKGDKFQLE
+40 
-50 QQWAVTPREM
+50 
-60 QRAILDYQPE
+60 
-70 IVHFSGHGA
+70 
-79 GEGGLALE
+79 
-87 DEAGQIKLVNTK
+87 
-99 ALAALFE
+99 
-106 AFKEYVECVILNACY
+106 
-121 SEVQAEAIARHIPY
+121 
-135 VIGMN
+135 
-140 QAVGDRA
+140 
-147 AREFAVGF
+147 
-155 YDTLA
+155 
-160 AGESIERAYKLGCVS
+160 
-175 ISMAG
+175 
-180 IPEEL
+180 
-185 TPVLKKKSDFSEL
+185 
-198 DAAGRSPNASVSDIV
+198 
-213 EESSPVVENARS
+213 
-225 LIATPPLS
+225 
-233 LLNLDNPEG
+233 
-242 SVSLDS
+242 
-248 PLYIDRPPIE
+248 
-258 SDCYQ
+258 
-263 TIVNPGA
+263 
-270 LIRIKA
+270 RIKA
-276 PRQMGKTSLL
+276 PRQMGKTSLV
-286 QRILYHAKEQGY
+286 QRILHHAREQGY

-306 SADGSSLTNLDELLQ
+306 WADSSFLTHLDELLQ
-321 WFCAEITNE
+321 WFCGEITNE
-330 LNLEDRLGEYWKGVL
+330 LNLENRLGKYWKGVL
-345 GSKNKSTKYFQRYL
+345 GSKSKSTNYFQRYL
-359 LSDSDRPLVLGLDE
+359 LSKTVQPLVLGLDE
-373 VDRIFQHSEIATD
+373 VDRIFEHSEIATD

-447 VNRHRLNWSNQEI
+447 VNRHQLNWSNQEI

-466 VGGHPYLVRVALYQI
+466 VGGHPYLVRVALYQV
-481 ARGRITLDSLL
+481 AKGRISLERLL

-516 PELAATIRQVINS
+516 TELAATIRQVINS
-529 EKPVE
+529 EQPIE
-534 IHTGEAFKLRSMG
+534 INTGEAFKLRSMG

-568 HRLASPQPNR
+568 HRLASPQQNM
-578 TPVQQTNNPSSLH
+578 TAVQQTNNQSSLH

-674 TSLPASHVLQHR
+674 TTLPASHVLQHR

-695 SINNDIRGAGVNLA
+695 FLNNDIRGAGVNLA

-720 ICISETI
+720 ICISETV
-727 YQVVKTHL
+727 YQVVKTH
-735 SLNVIDLGMQELKG
+735 SPLNVIDLGMQQLKG

>member
-1 MSISTQNK
+1 MSISTRKK

-16 ANPKNTTPVDLQKEA
+16 ANPKNTTHVDLQKEA

-40 SKKGDKFQLE
+40 SKKGDNFQLE

-60 QRAILDYQPE
+60 QRAVLDYKPE

-87 DEAGQIKLVNTK
+87 DDMGQIKLVNAK

-106 AFKEYVECVILNACY
+106 AFNEYVECVILNACY

-135 VIGMN
+135 VIGMK
-140 QAVGDRA
+140 QTVGDNA

-160 AGESIERAYKLGCVS
+160 AGESIEFAYKLGCVS

-198 DAAGRSPNASVSDIV
+198 DAAERSSDASVRYIG
-213 EESSPVVENARS
+213 EESPPVVENGRF
-225 LIATPPLS
+225 IAA
-233 LLNLDNPEG
+233 LNLDNPEG

-248 PLYIDRPPIE
+248 PLYIDRLPIE
-258 SDCYQ
+258 SDSYQ
-263 TIVNPGA
+263 TIVKPGA

-276 PRQMGKTSLL
+276 PRQMGKTSLV
-286 QRILYHAKEQGY
+286 QRILYHAKQQGY

-306 SADGSSLTNLDELLQ
+306 SADGSFLTNIDELLQ
-321 WFCAEITNE
+321 WFCGEITNE
-330 LNLEDRLGEYWKGVL
+330 LNLEDRLGEYWRGVL

-359 LSDSDRPLVLGLDE
+359 LSDSDQPLVLGLDE
-373 VDRIFQHSEIATD
+373 VDQIFQHSEIATD

-466 VGGHPYLVRVALYQI
+466 VGGHPYLVRVALYQV
-481 ARGRITLDSLL
+481 ARGRITLERLL
-492 KVAPTEE
+492 KVSPTEE

-516 PELAATIRQVINS
+516 AELAATIRQVINS
-529 EKPVE
+529 EQPVE
-534 IHTGEAFKLRSMG
+534 INTGEAFKLRSMG
-547 LIKFQGNAVMPL
+547 LIKFQGNAVMLL

-568 HRLASPQPNR
+568 DRLASPQPNIP
-578 TPVQQTNNPSSLH
+578 PVQQPNHPSSLH
-591 VESNLAA
+591 LESSLAA
-598 IIFSDVV
+598 IMFSDVV

-659 VACALEIQRNFAQAA
+659 VACALEIQRSFAEAA
-674 TSLPASHVLQHR
+674 TTLPASHVLQHR

-695 SINNDIRGAGVNLA
+695 SLNNDIRGAGVNLA